1 MNRLARLSL
10 LPAACAFVA
19 ACASAAPH
27 PPRDEPPEMVS
38 RGASPDLQIP
48 TSAMAARTALEVNI
62 EVLIDENGSPDMSTF
77 KVTGIGAED
86 NRDALARWIEQ
97 ARFPPCTAS
106 WRGCARDL
114 SDFHQSPRRSTANFT
129 GLIDHR
135 RADERRTHGERR

>member
-62 EVLIDENGSPDMSTF
+62 EVLIDEQHPVIRLNGDIPAITEAF
-77 KVTGIGAED
+77 
-86 NRDALARWIEQ
+86 RQALA
-97 ARFPPCTAS
+97 
-106 WRGCARDL
+106 
-114 SDFHQSPRRSTANFT
+114 
-129 GLIDHR
+129 GLV
-135 RADERRTHGERR
+135 AP

>member
-10 LPAACAFVA
+10 LPAACAFAA
-19 ACASAAPH
+19 ACASAAPR

-38 RGASPDLQIP
+38 RGASPNLRIP
-48 TSAMAARTALEVNI
+48 TSAMVARTALEVNI

-97 ARFPPCTAS
+97 ARFRPAQ
-106 WRGCARDL
+106 RGGEAVPGIYRTSIRARVEVRRI
-114 SDFHQSPRRSTANFT
+114 SP
-129 GLIDHR
+129 D
-135 RADERRTHGERR
+135 

>member
-10 LPAACAFVA
+10 LPAACAFVT

-62 EVLIDENGSPDMSTF
+62 EVLIDEHGSPDMSTF

-86 NRDALARWIEQ
+86 NRDALAHWIEQ
-97 ARFPPCTAS
+97 ASFRP
-106 WRGCARDL
+106 ARHGYDAVPGIYHTSL
-114 SDFHQSPRRSTANFT
+114 AARVEVRRVSP
-129 GLIDHR
+129 D
-135 RADERRTHGERR
+135 